1 MPIKFQKIATNGI
14 RLHTALA
21 GSEEGEPVFLL
32 HGFPD
37 AWFGWEAQIGPL
49 ADAGFRVIVPDQRGY
64 NLSDKPDGV
73 ASYQMDTLV
82 KDIIGLADAL
92 GYERF
97 YLAGH
102 DFGAMVAWS
111 LALCCP
117 ERIKRMVIAN
127 VPHPQVMSSYLRT
140 QIKQMLKSWYALFFQ
155 IPGLPEWV
163 VKLNNWRFLISAMPD
178 DLSAEERNRYREAW
192 NQPAAMTG
200 MMNWYRA
207 FFRLQ
212 RQTTQFSQIQVP
224 TLILWGKQD
233 PHLSYE
239 MATLSVELCD
249 NGRLI
254 TFENA
259 THWILHDEP
268 EAVSN
273 HIVHFFREHT

>member
-1 MPIKFQKIATNGI
+1 MTIKFEKITTNGI

-21 GSEEGEPVFLL
+21 GPEEGEPVFLL

-49 ADAGFRVIVPDQRGY
+49 AEAGFRVIVPDQRGY

-73 ASYQMDTLV
+73 ASYQMNTLV

-92 GYERF
+92 GYDRF
-97 YLAGH
+97 HIAGH

-111 LALCCP
+111 LALSCP
-117 ERIKRMVIAN
+117 ERIKKMVIAN

-140 QIKQMLKSWYALFFQ
+140 HIKQILKSWYALFFQ